1 MKMPS
6 KTSSQR
12 FWLGPVGPKDDFGND
27 IKDEMI
33 DGRTKQGPWALMSPA
48 SWKTKGI
55 GRFGTGFG
63 QRYRKL
69 GDGRWL
75 KVEG

>member
-1 MKMPS
+1 M
-6 KTSSQR
+6 
-12 FWLGPVGPKDDFGND
+12 GPVGPKDDFGND
-27 IKDEMI
+27 IKDEII
-33 DGRTKQGPWALMSPA
+33 DGRTKRGPWALMSPA
-48 SWKTKGI
+48 SWKINGI
-55 GRFGTGFG
+55 GRLGTGFG